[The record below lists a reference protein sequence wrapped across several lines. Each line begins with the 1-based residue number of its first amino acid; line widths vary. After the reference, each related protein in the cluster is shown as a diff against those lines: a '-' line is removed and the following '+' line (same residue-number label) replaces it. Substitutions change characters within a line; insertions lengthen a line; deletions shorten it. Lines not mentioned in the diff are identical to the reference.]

1 MIFCSYVQNLLIV
14 ILEKGIRITMNFT
27 VTSSPHIRGN
37 NRTKRIMLDVLIAL
51 LPTVVMSVVCFGVRA
66 ILIEA
71 VCIGAAL
78 VGEWLWR
85 QMTKQH
91 NTLMDGSAIVT
102 GLLLAFTLPVSVP
115 WWVAAIGSLFA
126 VIVVKGMC
134 GGLGQNMFNPALA
147 ARAFLLA
154 VWPVHITRFV
164 ASEYKMNISMAADA
178 VSSPTPLHEMQMQ
191 TLPDSSLPEML
202 IGSVGGCIGEVS
214 ALALLLGGVYLI
226 FRKVISPRIPL
237 AYIGSVA
244 ALTLVFSKGDSPVL
258 WMVYSL
264 LEGGVL
270 LGAIFMATDYATSP
284 VNPKGQIFYGI
295 GAGILTVF
303 FRYTGLFPEGVTY
316 AILLMNAAVWLIDQ
330 KTAPRRFG
338 WKKGA
343 A

>member
-1 MIFCSYVQNLLIV
+1 
-14 ILEKGIRITMNFT
+14 MNFT

-164 ASEYKMNISMAADA
+164 ASEYKMTISMAADA

>member
-1 MIFCSYVQNLLIV
+1 
-14 ILEKGIRITMNFT
+14 MNFT

-51 LPTVVMSVVCFGVRA
+51 LPTVIMSVVCFGVRA

-164 ASEYKMNISMAADA
+164 ASGSSMTISMTADV

-191 TLPDSSLPEML
+191 ALPHSSLLEML

-214 ALALLLGGVYLI
+214 ALALLAGGVYLVV
-226 FRKVISPRIPL
+226 RKVISPRIPL

-244 ALTLVFSKGDSPVL
+244 VLTLIFSKGDNSVL
-258 WMVYSL
+258 WMIYSL

-330 KTAPRRFG
+330 KMPPRRFG